1 MLVSYAINLAFID
14 LMVLFVASTAP
25 SIVISQWLL
34 FSFMFILLDQLE
46 KYLDRLHFDQLIRG

>member
-14 LMVLFVASTAP
+14 LRVLFVASTAP